1 MFITKEYSEP
11 PDVRY
16 PLPVS
21 YRDRLYN
28 TAVLDN
34 VSSSAVAAGEF
45 EVAKLCASAITA
57 GLPNGERPQIDTH
70 ICVRSCFYVRQ
81 TKIVR

>member
-1 MFITKEYSEP
+1 MCATKECTEYP
-11 PDVRY
+11 NVRY

-21 YRDRLYN
+21 DRDRLYN

-45 EVAKLCASAITA
+45 EVAKLCAAAITA
-57 GLPNGERPQIDTH
+57 GLPHGERPPIAIHTYM
-70 ICVRSCFYVRQ
+70 CS
-81 TKIVR
+81 